1 MMSVPRT
8 MSQGDADSSLP
19 AKSRA
24 AEGWMD
30 RYLPARGFE
39 RIAFLV
45 LGAMV
50 LGLKI
55 LAIYHFRS
63 DSDETQHAHVVWGWV
78 TGKLQ
83 YRDVFDNHMPL
94 FQMLCAPLMALLGER
109 ADIMI
114 PLRWAMLPLTILSLL
129 GVYRVTEVLYSRRLA
144 PWIALLAA
152 ILAKFFYT
160 STEFRTDQ
168 LWTAFWMLSL
178 AVMVSGNFTVKR
190 AFGFGLMLGL
200 AGAVS
205 VKTVPLVVSLA
216 TAAVPAFA
224 MAWRR
229 GERLRFAGTS
239 ARMAAMGAGMVI
251 PPAATILYFVVK
263 GAFWIMYYCV
273 IAHNM
278 VPGLK
283 RWGHFEVDRWV
294 FPISFPFLAAY
305 AWLIFRQTP
314 DTRLAIR
321 RTIINLTPWCYLFLL
336 LSYWPDVTREDDLP
350 YIPLVPLSVIPLVQL
365 AAPLVRSERWRRGLL
380 TYGLPALVLIEFMIT
395 FKTHNIREDR
405 LRVTTHNIG
414 DVLKLT
420 KPGEYVMEN
429 KGDYVFRPRAYY
441 WVLEPIT
448 KARVRL
454 GTIKDSIPQ
463 RLIEKDTQICYFRCG
478 REGSHASQFIVANY
492 LPFDPETRD
501 MGVLGKI
508 IGKDAQDGTYAFTIT
523 IPQTY
528 AVVTETGEVAGELDG
543 RPYTGPVWLA
553 AGKHEFQ
560 RTGGGGRVAVFWNG
574 AYSRGFRPL
583 FNADD
588 KIVKEEGTLQAGKK
602 SAEMQ

>member
-1 MMSVPRT
+1 MNAHLNSIHGEGDGTVPGKAT
-8 MSQGDADSSLP
+8 
-19 AKSRA
+19 A
-24 AEGWMD
+24 AGGWID

-39 RIAFLV
+39 RVAFLV
-45 LGAMV
+45 LAAMV

-83 YRDVFDNHMPL
+83 YRDLFDNHMPL

-114 PLRWAMLPLTILSLL
+114 PLRWAMLPLTLVSLW
-129 GVYRVTEVLYSRRLA
+129 GVYRVTAVLYSPRLA
-144 PWIALLAA
+144 PWFALLAA

-178 AVMVSGNFTVKR
+178 AAMVSGEFTVKR
-190 AFGFGLMLGL
+190 AFGFGLLLGL

-216 TAAVPAFA
+216 TAAVPAFVL
-224 MAWRR
+224 AWRR
-229 GERLRFAGTS
+229 GEGLKFKGTTARL
-239 ARMAAMGAGMVI
+239 AAMTAGMAI
-251 PPAATILYFVVK
+251 PPTATVMYFVMK

-321 RTIINLTPWCYLFLL
+321 RVIILLTPWCYLFLL

-350 YIPLVPLSVIPLVQL
+350 YIPLVPLSCVPLVLL
-365 AAPLVRSERWRRGLL
+365 AVPLVRSEEWRSKLW
-380 TYGLPALVLIEFMIT
+380 TYGLPALVLAEFVIT
-395 FKTHNIREDR
+395 FNTHNIREDR

-420 KPGEYVMEN
+420 APGDYVMEN

-454 GTIKDSIPQ
+454 GTIHDNIPQ
-463 RLIEKDTQICYFRCG
+463 RLIETGTKICYFRCG
-478 REGSHASQFIVANY
+478 REGSHASKFIIANY
-492 LPFDPETRD
+492 LPFDSETRD
-501 MGVLGKI
+501 MGVLGKV
-508 IGKDAQDGTYAFTIT
+508 IGREPQDGTYSFDVT

-528 AVVTETGEVAGELDG
+528 AVVAESGEVAGELDG
-543 RPYTGPVWLA
+543 KPYAAPVWLA
-553 AGKHEFQ
+553 AGKHTFH
-560 RTGGGGRVAVFWNG
+560 RTAGAGRVAIFWNG
-574 AYSRGFRPL
+574 AYAKGFLPM
-583 FNADD
+583 FDAAD
-588 KIVKEEGTLQAGKK
+588 KIAKEEGTLPKGKK
-602 SAEMQ
+602 EEELQ